1 MTSKQV
7 AEQWLSINQ
16 ELDGNVIELVTLFV
30 RFGTSLSD
38 ARSHFCKKHGLNPSE
53 FDVLA
58 TLYRSGEPYEL
69 TAKALKEQTL
79 LPSSGALS
87 NRLERLEAKELVVRK
102 HDLVDKRS
110 VKISLSKQGLA
121 LVAAMGN
128 FEFFGE
134 MATLFAAL
142 PNEQRQSLLSL
153 MSSLQS

>member
-121 LVAAMGN
+121 LVAAMSPS
-128 FEFFGE
+128 F
-134 MATLFAAL
+134 LVKW
-142 PNEQRQSLLSL
+142 QRY
-153 MSSLQS
+153 LQHFPMNSDNRC

>member
-121 LVAAMGN
+121 LVAAMYSS
-128 FEFFGE
+128 F
-134 MATLFAAL
+134 LVKW
-142 PNEQRQSLLSL
+142 QRY
-153 MSSLQS
+153 LQHFPMNSDNRC

>member
-38 ARSHFCKKHGLNPSE
+38 TRSHFCKKHGLNPSE

-121 LVAAMGN
+121 LVAAMGP
-128 FEFFGE
+128 EF
-134 MATLFAAL
+134 LVKW
-142 PNEQRQSLLSL
+142 QRY
-153 MSSLQS
+153 LQHFPMNSDNRC

>member
-38 ARSHFCKKHGLNPSE
+38 TRSHFCKKHGLNPSE

-69 TAKALKEQTL
+69 TAKELKEQTL

-102 HDLVDKRS
+102 HNLVDKRS

-121 LVAAMGN
+121 LVAAMGP
-128 FEFFGE
+128 EFFGE